1 MSELNKEN
9 QEEQKKTVIKETDY
23 NKENETS
30 GETSSV
36 SDLDRSGFTKKTGRS
51 HKPLGASHE
60 PGATPGTEI

>member
-1 MSELNKEN
+1 MSSLDKE
-9 QEEQKKTVIKETDY
+9 QSEDKKKTVVKETEY

-36 SDLDRSGFTKKTGRS
+36 SDLDRSSFTKKTGRS

>member
-1 MSELNKEN
+1 MSDLN
-9 QEEQKKTVIKETDY
+9 QEHEEQKKKTVIKETDY
-23 NKENETS
+23 NKENKTS

-36 SDLDRSGFTKKTGRS
+36 SDLDRSGFSKKTGRS